1 VHAASFPTPVEARLV
16 DLLRAAGRLRVS
28 LVAEIGNVIVGHI
41 AFSPV
46 AAASTAAGAG
56 LAPIAVIEAH
66 RRRGVAADLVRKG
79 LDACRQAGV
88 GWVVVLGDPAYYARF
103 GFRAASEFG
112 LRDDYG
118 GGDAFQAVEL
128 IRGALPVGA
137 GLVRYSEEFAALG
150 V

>member
-1 VHAASFPTPVEARLV
+1 
-16 DLLRAAGRLRVS
+16 VS
-28 LVAEIGNVIVGHI
+28 LVAEIGDVIVGHI

-66 RRRGVAADLVRKG
+66 RRRGVAAELVRKG

-103 GFRAASEFG
+103 GFRAASDFG

-137 GLVRYSEEFAALG
+137 GLVRYAEEFATLG

>member
-1 VHAASFPTPVEARLV
+1 
-16 DLLRAAGRLRVS
+16 VS
-28 LVAEIGNVIVGHI
+28 LVAEIGDVIVGHI

-66 RRRGVAADLVRKG
+66 RRRGVAAELVRKG

-88 GWVVVLGDPAYYARF
+88 GWVVVLGDPAYYAGF